1 MRLSK
6 LTLSGFKSF
15 ADRTEFVFDDAV
27 TGVVGPNGCG
37 KSNIVDAIKWV
48 LGERSSKSLRG
59 KEMIDVIFAGS
70 AGRKPAG
77 MASVVLTFDNPILE
91 RPITLDPEPDAEMD
105 PQTDGEVD
113 ERAEEAPHLNGEA
126 MEPDGEASGDDDGL
140 GSEEEGHGSAS
151 HAAREDDAGNET
163 NSAAPSAAEAA
174 DSERLAADS
183 EESSEIVIER
193 PAVRRRGLPVDTDTV
208 EVERRLYRDGKS
220 QYLINGKLARLKDI
234 RALFLDTGIGA
245 DAYSIIE
252 QGKVD
257 AMLLASPTER
267 RSIFEE
273 AAGIA
278 RYKQQRTESLRK
290 LEKTERNLEQTR
302 EQLSATERRL
312 RIVKGQASKAR
323 RFQELDAELRA
334 WRTALA
340 LEQYDELRSRL
351 DGLTSRL
358 SVLQVERDDA
368 AGLVDEL
375 EQARQEAE
383 LARHDVLSAQRRL
396 EQERSE
402 ARHGIETATQRR
414 AMAERGLADHR
425 RQAELDDA
433 RLKELADRLG
443 ELESELEDCRSQIA
457 AKAEAVDEAERVL
470 DAASTERAEAAQQ
483 LAGRKQE
490 LDAKRSGVARIERER
505 TQLAASAEG
514 ESRRIESVR
523 EQRDRLGHRL
533 AEIAGEREKLEVS
546 AEEKEAG
553 VASIEADAARLDAEA
568 KAKSE
573 SISRVAADR
582 GQLAEQVA
590 ELEQRHIRLDS
601 RRQTLQEMVESREGF
616 GDAVREVLRRREA
629 GEEAFGGVI
638 APLTDLIEADA
649 EHAAQLEAALGPM
662 LQALVVPS
670 LDDLPSPEALA
681 SLEGRVVFLS
691 LRGGAGRLD
700 IDPALRPRVTS
711 LRERVHGV
719 EAGESVEPG
728 AIDGLLDRLLGRSFG
743 VQDLDTALLLGA
755 GPMPGCRF
763 VTADGVVV
771 EPDGRVI
778 AGPTSG
784 EDGAGGLLQ
793 RRSELASLEEELA
806 GVDAA
811 LVAQRGALEGVD
823 EEAAA
828 LSREEASLRQ
838 GLADRQ
844 RALVSERHALDRVRT
859 DLERLSR
866 EQQRL
871 EHERDGHESRLQS
884 LESERAGLVERAE
897 KLAGL
902 LEDESAA
909 LAEMEKEAE
918 RFLARVEQAGE
929 QATAAKVELGKL
941 SEQLTA
947 ARREQGGIQLALDQA
962 RRQRE
967 QLERHAAEARER
979 THENERI
986 IAEASERI
994 EACTA
999 QEAEAEAELERVNAE
1014 LAEADEKS
1022 RSIGERLHGAREQA
1036 QRLDRDWQSIE
1047 IARREV
1053 EVKRETLEE
1062 RAVEEDRLDLPL
1074 EHAAFKAMIASG
1086 GVARID
1092 QDEASKTIAELRK
1105 DIRALGNVNLDAIA
1119 EEASLEERNEDL
1131 VRQVADLDEARE
1143 KLTALI
1149 GRLNIVCRD
1158 RFGEAFERIKNE
1170 FGGPNGMFRKLFGG
1184 GRAEVRLMPLIK
1196 EVDGEKVQTDEIDLL
1211 ESGIEVIAKPPGKE
1225 PRSISQLSGGEKTM
1239 TAVALLLSIFR
1250 SRPSCFCVLDEVDAA
1265 LDDANVERFGRVVRQ
1280 FTDRSHFIV
1289 ITHNKRTMTIADRLF
1304 GVTMQERG
1312 VSTRVSVRFEQV
1324 GEDGEIN
1331 AKASRRA
1338 EEAKAAAQKDRESES
1353 LPQAASDPARKP
1365 DEDTASEPA
1374 SKPTSKPTSK
1384 PSSRLREALAGM
1396 RESSPVEVGRE

>member
-1 MRLSK
+1 MRLAK

-15 ADRTEFVFDDAV
+15 ADRTEFLFDDAV

-77 MASVVLTFDNPILE
+77 MASVVLTFDNPMLE
-91 RPITLDPEPDAEMD
+91 RPITLDPEPDEAPDEASVA
-105 PQTDGEVD
+105 EVD
-113 ERAEEAPHLNGEA
+113 ERAEAGPEAEASEEATHLNGEA
-126 MEPDGEASGDDDGL
+126 ATPEGEAPTSTDEDGEIES
-140 GSEEEGHGSAS
+140 
-151 HAAREDDAGNET
+151 
-163 NSAAPSAAEAA
+163 PSAAEAA
-174 DSERLAADS
+174 DSDDSAADS
-183 EESSEIVIER
+183 EITIER
-193 PAVRRRGLPVDTDTV
+193 PKVRRRGLPVDTDTV

-323 RFQELDAELRA
+323 RFQDLDSELRA

-375 EQARQEAE
+375 EHAKQEAE

-402 ARHGIETATQRR
+402 AKHGIETATQRR

-433 RLKELADRLG
+433 RLKELGDRLG

-505 TQLAASAEG
+505 TQLQASAEG
-514 ESRRIESVR
+514 EARRIESVR
-523 EQRDRLGHRL
+523 EQRDRLGQRL
-533 AEIAGEREKLEVS
+533 SEIAGEREKLD
-546 AEEKEAG
+546 AAANEKEES
-553 VASIEADAARLDAEA
+553 VASIEAEATRLDAD
-568 KAKSE
+568 AKSKSE
-573 SISRVAADR
+573 TISRVAADR

-616 GDAVREVLRRREA
+616 GDAVREVLKRREA
-629 GEEAFGGVI
+629 GEDAFGGVI

-649 EHAAQLEAALGPM
+649 EHAVLLEAALGPM

-670 LDDLPSPEALA
+670 LDDLPPPEALA
-681 SLEGRVVFLS
+681 SLQGRVVFLS
-691 LRGGAGRLD
+691 LRSGAGRLD
-700 IDPALRPRVTS
+700 IDPALRPRVIA

-719 EAGESVEPG
+719 ESGESVEPG

-793 RRSELASLEEELA
+793 RRSELAALEEELA

-811 LVAQRGALEGVD
+811 LVSRRSALEGVD
-823 EEAAA
+823 ERAAA
-828 LSREEASLRQ
+828 LSREETSLRQ
-838 GLADRQ
+838 RLADRQ

-859 DLERLSR
+859 DLERLAR
-866 EQQRL
+866 ESQRL
-871 EHERDGHESRLQS
+871 ENERDGHESRLNT
-884 LESERAGLVERAE
+884 LEAERAGLIERAE

-929 QATAAKVELGKL
+929 QATAAKVELSKL

-979 THENERI
+979 TLENERI

-999 QEAEAEAELERVNAE
+999 QQAEAAAALEEVNAS
-1014 LAEADEKS
+1014 LAEADGRS

-1062 RAVEEDRLDLPL
+1062 RAVEDDRLDLPL

-1105 DIRALGNVNLDAIA
+1105 DIRSLGNVNLDAIA

-1196 EVDGEKVQTDEIDLL
+1196 EIDGEKVQTDEYDLL

-1265 LDDANVERFGRVVRQ
+1265 LDDSNVERFGRVVRQ

-1331 AKASRRA
+1331 AKAARKA
-1338 EEAKAAAQKDRESES
+1338 EQPPEPEPEPTPEPEAKPAA
-1353 LPQAASDPARKP
+1353 
-1365 DEDTASEPA
+1365 
-1374 SKPTSKPTSK
+1374 K

-1396 RESSPVEVGRE
+1396 RESGPVEVGRE